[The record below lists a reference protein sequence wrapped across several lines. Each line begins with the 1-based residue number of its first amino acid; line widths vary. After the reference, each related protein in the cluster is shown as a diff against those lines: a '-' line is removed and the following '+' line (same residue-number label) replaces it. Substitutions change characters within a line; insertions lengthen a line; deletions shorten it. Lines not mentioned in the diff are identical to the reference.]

1 MHIADDRIYMAA
13 FIAVLAV
20 ACLIG
25 GGGGLRAAQ
34 VSAQWRF
41 DARCSTPICAS

>member
-25 GGGGLRAAQ
+25 GAAGAALAFS
-34 VSAQWRF
+34 VS
-41 DARCSTPICAS
+41 SCAC